1 MHGVYFP
8 ETLGN
13 FTEEIMA
20 SHVRLPVLGSG
31 DVRVPRKPDWLKVRA
46 PGGHNFMRVKGL
58 LRTLNLHTVCEEARC
73 PNIGECF
80 DNSTATFMILGDIC
94 TRRCGF
100 CAVTHGRP
108 TGLDREEPHRV
119 AHAVQVLGL
128 EHAVITSVNRDDL
141 ADGGAGIFAATIRA
155 IRETSPDCTVE
166 VLIPDFKGNWGALEL
181 VMAARPDILNHNT
194 ETVPRLY
201 REARPGAKYNRSLEL
216 LGRAKRFDTS
226 VLTKSGLMLGLG
238 EQWEEVLATMQ
249 DLVRTDCDI
258 LTLGQYLRP
267 SMNHLPVD
275 RFVHPDEFRE
285 LKGIGEAMGFRHV
298 ESGPL
303 VRSSYHAGQQAR
315 AIDGTVPLLP
325 EDLHERGTEG
335 PLGGASG
342 CVSPA

>member
-1 MHGVYFP
+1 MSNGG
-8 ETLGN
+8 T
-13 FTEEIMA
+13 
-20 SHVRLPVLGSG
+20 LPVLRARDGE
-31 DVRVPRKPDWLKVRA
+31 VQRKPEWLKVRA
-46 PGGHNFMRVKGL
+46 PGGQNFMRVKGL

-80 DNSTATFMILGDIC
+80 ENLTATFMILGDIC

-119 AHAVQVLGL
+119 AHAVEVLGL

-141 ADGGAGIFAATIRA
+141 ADGGAAIFGATIRE
-155 IRETSPDCTVE
+155 IRETSPGCTVE
-166 VLIPDFKGNWGALEL
+166 VLIPDFRGHWPALEIVL
-181 VMAARPDILNHNT
+181 EAKPDILNHNT

-201 REARPGAKYNRSLEL
+201 RIARPGAKYERSLEL
-216 LGRAKRFDTS
+216 LERSKRFDPS
-226 VLTKSGLMLGLG
+226 LLTKSGLMLGLG
-238 EQWEEVLATMQ
+238 EEREELLATMR
-249 DLVRTDCDI
+249 DLVGMGCDI

-275 RFVHPDEFRE
+275 RFYHPDEFRE
-285 LKGIGEAMGFRHV
+285 LKGIGQTMGFNHV
-298 ESGPL
+298 EAGPL

-315 AIDGTVPLLP
+315 AVEAGVPLLP
-325 EDLHERGTEG
+325 EDPHERVSAG

-342 CVSPA
+342 CTSFR